1 MCKLRESMR
10 DTLRYTPIRGGGL
23 SSNYEDS
30 MTFAGRSVRR
40 WRWCYLRLGKG
51 KMVTPQGVNSDRS
64 VMMTRTCGYASG
76 ELSQKIDVKRTT
88 FVFAMVVMH
97 N

>member
-1 MCKLRESMR
+1 MFDFFCVGLDVQLRESMR

-51 KMVTPQGVNSDRS
+51 KMVTPQG
-64 VMMTRTCGYASG
+64 G
-76 ELSQKIDVKRTT
+76 
-88 FVFAMVVMH
+88 
-97 N
+97 

>member
-1 MCKLRESMR
+1 MEASGVRFFCVGLDVRLRESMR

-40 WRWCYLRLGKG
+40 WRWCYLHRGKREI
-51 KMVTPQGVNSDRS
+51 P
-64 VMMTRTCGYASG
+64 
-76 ELSQKIDVKRTT
+76 I
-88 FVFAMVVMH
+88 
-97 N
+97 

>member
-1 MCKLRESMR
+1 VQLRESMR

-51 KMVTPQGVNSDRS
+51 KWSHRREVNSDRS
-64 VMMTRTCGYASG
+64 VMLTRTCGYASG
-76 ELSQKIDVKRTT
+76 ELSRKIDVKRTT
-88 FVFAMVVMH
+88 FVFAMVLMH